1 MKRKK
6 ILFLTNHIAF
16 FESHRLNIFKESK
29 KRSFNFLL
37 VSGKHSSKSMESS
50 AKSRIRKQNIN
61 YKIIDF
67 NSYNFEFI
75 KEIKAIHNLYKILR
89 KFKPDIF
96 HTVAPKTNLY
106 GGLVA
111 LFLNIKVVVL
121 SFSGMGFL
129 FTGNLSIKNFFKK
142 KFYMIILSLILKNKN
157 IKIIVQNKTDY
168 NFFIKNFKYRKKIK
182 LIKGGSGI
190 DLNYFSKI
198 KVRKNSRNIVFS
210 GRLVKNKGIIEFIEA
225 AKILKKEFPHWNFII
240 YGAIDYLSHDK
251 FELQKYKNEL
261 LNETIIY
268 KGFEQ
273 NLKKILNNTT
283 IFCLPS
289 YREGMPKSVLEA
301 LAAGIPC
308 VVSNAPGCV
317 DSIINNKTG
326 LIFKTRDHND
336 LVIKLKKLIIH
347 SKLRNIMSQNAK
359 KFVKKDASIL
369 KVTKKIFDTYEE
381 K

>member
-16 FESHRLNIFKESK
+16 FASHRINIFKESK
-29 KRSFNFLL
+29 RRSFDFLL
-37 VSGKHSSKSMESS
+37 VSGKQSSNNMENI
-50 AKSRIRKQNIN
+50 AKKQIKKLNVSH
-61 YKIIDF
+61 KIVDF
-67 NSYNFEFI
+67 NSYKFVFL
-75 KEIKAIHNLYKILR
+75 KEIKALYKIYKILR
-89 KFKPDIF
+89 EFKPDIF

-106 GGLVA
+106 GGLVS
-111 LFLNIKVVVL
+111 LFLDIRVVVL

-129 FTGNLSIKNFFKK
+129 FTGNLSIKNFLKK
-142 KFYMIILSLILKNKN
+142 KIYLILLGLILKNKN

-168 NFFIKNFKYRKKIK
+168 NFFKKNFNYKKKINY
-182 LIKGGSGI
+182 IKGGSGI

-198 KVRKNSRNIVFS
+198 KLKQNSKNIVFS

-225 AKILKKEFPHWNFII
+225 AKILKKDFPKWNFII
-240 YGAIDYLSHDK
+240 YGAKDYLSHDAFK
-251 FELQKYKNEL
+251 LEDYKNEL
-261 LNETIIY
+261 MNKTIIY
-268 KGFEQ
+268 KGFEK
-273 NLKKILNNTT
+273 NIKKILNDTT

-308 VVSNAPGCV
+308 VVSDAPGCAESV
-317 DSIINNKTG
+317 KNNTTG
-326 LIFKTRDHND
+326 LIFKTQDYND
-336 LVIKLKKLIIH
+336 LVRKLKKLIIN
-347 SKLRNIMSQNAK
+347 SNLRNFMSINAK

-369 KVTKKIFDTYEE
+369 KVTKKIFEIYGE